1 MKNYNEIHLSDLT
14 SSLQNT
20 HVKLDLSFLDKLLKN
35 ASKSEYPASSRE
47 FALKIG
53 GTFNEKEHRYV
64 SAGNWLNG
72 STTIPFNKLIE
83 IIKLSDYSLDYVQK
97 HIVSIKCGPKKGEIY
112 PKFPIMVGKE
122 LGSIVGHILG
132 DGSIDKRY
140 SQPFY
145 TNSNVDL
152 IKEFANNMESL
163 FGVKPRIWI
172 QTTGNFNDVKSTWL
186 GRVNSLENIP
196 KNRQIGLFYPRICG
210 VVLHHI
216 FGLFAYGKKKQ
227 ITEQIKNSNK
237 EFKIG
242 LIRAFFDDEGS
253 INSSSH
259 TMRLFQDNKSILK
272 GIKHLLSDFNIRTNP
287 IRFYIRKNKKRHYF
301 NITGFR
307 EYDTFNR
314 IIGCT
319 SSKKKEQFELL
330 INKVKNSK
338 YFRNKYKN
346 YLRRVT
352 PILGQ

>member
-1 MKNYNEIHLSDLT
+1 MKNYDEIHLSDLT

-20 HVKLDLSFLDKLLKN
+20 HVRLDLAFLSNLLKN
-35 ASKSEYPASSRE
+35 ASKCESPATNKE
-47 FALKIG
+47 FIQKIDCC
-53 GTFNEKEHRYV
+53 FNEKEKICT
-64 SAGNWLNG
+64 SISSW
-72 STTIPFNKLIE
+72 FNSKCAMSFHTLSK
-83 IIKLSDYSLDYVQK
+83 IINLSDYSLNDIEKYVQAIMSGRTGSK
-97 HIVSIKCGPKKGEIY
+97 VFL
-112 PKFPIMVGKE
+112 KFPIKVGKE

-132 DGSIDKRY
+132 DGSIDKKY
-140 SQPFY
+140 LQPFY
-145 TNSNVDL
+145 TNSNIDL
-152 IKEFANNMESL
+152 IKEFADNMERV
-163 FGVKPRIWI
+163 FGIKPRIWI
-172 QTTGNFNDVKSTWL
+172 QTTGNFNGKKSKWL
-186 GRVNSLENIP
+186 QRFNSMEDIP
-196 KNRQIGLFYPRICG
+196 KDYQIGLFYPKICG
-210 VVLHHI
+210 VLLHGI
-216 FGLFAYGKKKQ
+216 FGLFAYGKEKK

-253 INSSSH
+253 ISSSSH
-259 TMRLFQDNKSILK
+259 TMRIFQDNKRILE
-272 GIKHLLSDFNIRTNP
+272 GIKYLLSEFNIRTNP
-287 IRFYIRKNKKRHYF
+287 IRFYIKKNKKRHYF

-319 SSKKKEQFELL
+319 SLKKKEQFKLL